1 MTLGM
6 QSCKRN
12 CKCFNSYPEKWSF
25 IFSGAWT
32 KKWLKKIPRTR
43 LIKEKNK
50 DEIFWTKFH
59 RRFSRRIDY
68 RHRLPS
74 TRRKTDETCKKSMN
88 GTLLCMR
95 GAVDQKNIK
104 LMNFA
109 ADAELTLADGSE
121 TYLTADLRSH

>member
-1 MTLGM
+1 
-6 QSCKRN
+6 
-12 CKCFNSYPEKWSF
+12 
-25 IFSGAWT
+25 
-32 KKWLKKIPRTR
+32 
-43 LIKEKNK
+43 
-50 DEIFWTKFH
+50 
-59 RRFSRRIDY
+59 
-68 RHRLPS
+68 
-74 TRRKTDETCKKSMN
+74 MN